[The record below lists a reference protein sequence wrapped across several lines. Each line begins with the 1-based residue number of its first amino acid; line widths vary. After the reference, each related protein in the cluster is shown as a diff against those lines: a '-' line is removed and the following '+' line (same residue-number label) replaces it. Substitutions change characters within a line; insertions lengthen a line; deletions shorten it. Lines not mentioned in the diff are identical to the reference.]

1 MTAADPAAGTLTSR
15 QVPGGKDGRPQPQ
28 APATGIARHPRS
40 RRANLAP
47 TVILIIGAL
56 YCVLPALWIVMAAT
70 KSNAEL
76 FSTAPYLPSFSGAFG
91 SNLKGIVTFNH
102 GIFLR
107 WALNSVIYAVGGG
120 ILSTAIAGAAGY
132 ALGKYR
138 FPGSKAIF
146 RIIVAA
152 VLLPQILLA
161 IPQYLLLAK
170 FGMTNSY
177 ASVLLPQLVSPFAI
191 YLCKI
196 YAEASVPDEIMEAA
210 RIDGG
215 SEFRIFYSVGSRLM
229 MPALVTVLLLQF
241 VGIWNN
247 FLLPFV
253 MLSNTSLYPLTLG
266 LYAML
271 VPTGGQPNQYSL
283 VIAGVFLAIV
293 PLAILFLSLQRFWR
307 IDLISG
313 SLKA

>member
-1 MTAADPAAGTLTSR
+1 LTAIRVTGT
-15 QVPGGKDGRPQPQ
+15 G
-28 APATGIARHPRS
+28 AP
-40 RRANLAP
+40 RRARRWPLGLGP
-47 TVILIIGAL
+47 TVVLIIGAL
-56 YCVLPALWIVMAAT
+56 YSVLPALWIVVAAT

-91 SNLKGIVTFNH
+91 SNLTGIISYQH

-120 ILSTAIAGAAGY
+120 LLSTAIAGAAGY

-138 FPGSKAIF
+138 FQGSRVIF
-146 RIIVAA
+146 RVIVAA

-177 ASVLLPQLVSPFAI
+177 ASVILPQLVSPFAI

-210 RIDGG
+210 RIDGS
-215 SEFRIFYSVGSRLM
+215 SELRIFWSVGSRLM
-229 MPALVTVLLLQF
+229 LPALATVLLLQF
-241 VGIWNN
+241 IAIWNN

-253 MLSNTSLYPLTLG
+253 MLTSNSLYPLTLG
-266 LYAML
+266 LYGML
-271 VPTGGQPNQYSL
+271 QPTGGQPNQYSL
-283 VIAGVFLAIV
+283 VIAGVFLSIL

-313 SLKA
+313 GLKA